1 MEKLISIE
9 KYIEMGK
16 VKVVPV
22 DQAPEQEQPT
32 PVEPVV
38 EPVAE
43 QAPEPVAEIL
53 AIEPPVI
60 EEIKPAPKKEQ
71 ANVTCENCGKSMLM
85 KTYKYSHLKLC
96 KPAVPEPPPPPEP
109 KAKAKRVAKPKVEK
123 PTIVQPVFT
132 GEVSFTH
139 VKEPDPPS
147 HIEVYK
153 QAKDQRQQL
162 RVQRVKSLIAQAI

>member
-22 DQAPEQEQPT
+22 EQAPEQEQPT

-53 AIEPPVI
+53 AIEAPVI
-60 EEIKPAPKKEQ
+60 AGAKPKKEQ

-96 KPAVPEPPPPPEP
+96 KPAVPEPPPPPPPEP
-109 KAKAKRVAKPKVEK
+109 KAKAKRVAKPKIEK

-132 GEVSFTH
+132 GDVSFTH
-139 VKEPDPPS
+139 IKESAPPS
-147 HIEVYK
+147 HVEIYK

>member
-1 MEKLISIE
+1 M
-9 KYIEMGK
+9 
-16 VKVVPV
+16 
-22 DQAPEQEQPT
+22 A
-32 PVEPVV
+32 
-38 EPVAE
+38 
-43 QAPEPVAEIL
+43 EPVAEIL

-96 KPAVPEPPPPPEP
+96 KPAVPEPPPPPPEP

-123 PTIVQPVFT
+123 PTIIQPVFT

-162 RVQRVKSLIAQAI
+162 RVQRVKSLIARAI

>member
-1 MEKLISIE
+1 ME

-22 DQAPEQEQPT
+22 EQAPEQEQPA
-32 PVEPVV
+32 PVEAAPV

-43 QAPEPVAEIL
+43 QAPEPVAERL
-53 AIEPPVI
+53 AIEPPVT
-60 EEIKPAPKKEQ
+60 EEAKPKKAQ

-96 KPAVPEPPPPPEP
+96 KPAVPEPPPPPPEP
-109 KAKAKRVAKPKVEK
+109 KAKAKRASKPKVEK
-123 PTIVQPVFT
+123 PTIIQPVFT

-147 HIEVYK
+147 HIEIYK

>member
-1 MEKLISIE
+1 
-9 KYIEMGK
+9 MGK

-22 DQAPEQEQPT
+22 EQAPEQEQPA
-32 PVEPVV
+32 PVEAAP

-60 EEIKPAPKKEQ
+60 EEIKPKPKKEQ

-96 KPAVPEPPPPPEP
+96 KPAVPEPPPPPPEP
-109 KAKAKRVAKPKVEK
+109 KAKAKRAAKPKVEK
-123 PTIVQPVFT
+123 PTIIQPVFT

-147 HIEVYK
+147 HIEIYK

>member
-1 MEKLISIE
+1 
-9 KYIEMGK
+9 MGK

-22 DQAPEQEQPT
+22 DQAPEQEQPA

-60 EEIKPAPKKEQ
+60 EEVKPALKKEQ

-123 PTIVQPVFT
+123 PTIIQPVFT

-153 QAKDQRQQL
+153 QANDQRQQL
-162 RVQRVKSLIAQAI
+162 RVQRVKKFDSTSNLKIII

>member
-1 MEKLISIE
+1 
-9 KYIEMGK
+9 MGK

-38 EPVAE
+38 EPVVE

-60 EEIKPAPKKEQ
+60 AEAKPKKEQ
-71 ANVTCENCGKSMLM
+71 ATVTCENCGKSMLM

-123 PTIVQPVFT
+123 PTIIQPVFT

-147 HIEVYK
+147 HIEV
-153 QAKDQRQQL
+153 
-162 RVQRVKSLIAQAI
+162 

>member
-1 MEKLISIE
+1 
-9 KYIEMGK
+9 MGK

-53 AIEPPVI
+53 AIEPPAI
-60 EEIKPAPKKEQ
+60 AEAKPKKEQ

>member
-1 MEKLISIE
+1 
-9 KYIEMGK
+9 MGK

-22 DQAPEQEQPT
+22 EQEAPVEVQQPEAPEQVEQVAPEAVA
-32 PVEPVV
+32 PEPEVK
-38 EPVAE
+38 E
-43 QAPEPVAEIL
+43 EPVAEIL
-53 AIEPPVI
+53 AIEAPVI
-60 EEIKPAPKKEQ
+60 AGVKPAPKKEQ

-96 KPAVPEPPPPPEP
+96 KPAVPEPPPPPPPEP
-109 KAKAKRVAKPKVEK
+109 KAKAKRVAKPKIEK

-132 GEVSFTH
+132 GDVSFTH
-139 VKEPDPPS
+139 IKESAPPS
-147 HIEVYK
+147 HVEVYK

>member
-1 MEKLISIE
+1 
-9 KYIEMGK
+9 MGK

-22 DQAPEQEQPT
+22 EQEADQASVEVQPT

-60 EEIKPAPKKEQ
+60 AEAKPKKEQ

-96 KPAVPEPPPPPEP
+96 KPAIPEPPPPPEP

>member
-1 MEKLISIE
+1 
-9 KYIEMGK
+9 MGK

-22 DQAPEQEQPT
+22 EQEADQASVEVQPT
-32 PVEPVV
+32 PVEPIV

-60 EEIKPAPKKEQ
+60 AEAKPAPKKEQ

-109 KAKAKRVAKPKVEK
+109 KAKAKIVAKPKVEK
-123 PTIVQPVFT
+123 PIPAQPEFN
-132 GEVSFTH
+132 GNVSFTH
-139 VKEPDPPS
+139 IQETPRELKPAPPDP
-147 HIEVYK
+147 YT
-153 QAKDQRQQL
+153 ALRQQ
-162 RVQRVKSLIAQAI
+162 RMNVKTQRVKHLISQAI

>member
-1 MEKLISIE
+1 MI

-22 DQAPEQEQPT
+22 EQELLIE
-32 PVEPVV
+32 VEQPVV
-38 EPVAE
+38 SPEPEVSV
-43 QAPEPVAEIL
+43 APEPVAEIL
-53 AIEPPVI
+53 AIEAPTI
-60 EEIKPAPKKEQ
+60 AEAKPAPKKEQ
-71 ANVTCENCGKSMLM
+71 ETVTCDNCGKSMLM

-123 PTIVQPVFT
+123 PAIIQPVFT
-132 GEVSFTH
+132 GDVSVTH
-139 VKEPDPPS
+139 VKESPPPS
-147 HIEVYK
+147 HVEVYK

>member
-1 MEKLISIE
+1 MEKLSSIE

-22 DQAPEQEQPT
+22 DQAPEQEQPS
-32 PVEPVV
+32 PV

-60 EEIKPAPKKEQ
+60 AEAKPAPKKEQ

>member
-1 MEKLISIE
+1 
-9 KYIEMGK
+9 MGK

-53 AIEPPVI
+53 AIEPLEPPVI
-60 EEIKPAPKKEQ
+60 AEAKPKKEQ
-71 ANVTCENCGKSMLM
+71 TNVTCENCGKSMLM

>member
-1 MEKLISIE
+1 
-9 KYIEMGK
+9 MGK
-16 VKVVPV
+16 LKVVPV

-38 EPVAE
+38 E
-43 QAPEPVAEIL
+43 QASEPVVEIL

-60 EEIKPAPKKEQ
+60 AEAKPAPKKEQ

-96 KPAVPEPPPPPEP
+96 KPAVPEPPPPPPEP

-123 PTIVQPVFT
+123 PTIIQPVFT

-162 RVQRVKSLIAQAI
+162 RVQRVKSLMAQAI

>member
-1 MEKLISIE
+1 
-9 KYIEMGK
+9 MGK

-22 DQAPEQEQPT
+22 EQAPEQEQPA

-53 AIEPPVI
+53 AIEHPVI
-60 EEIKPAPKKEQ
+60 EEIKPKPKKEQ

-96 KPAVPEPPPPPEP
+96 KPAVPEPPPPPPEP
-109 KAKAKRVAKPKVEK
+109 KAKAKRADKPKVEK
-123 PTIVQPVFT
+123 PTIIQPVYT

-147 HIEVYK
+147 HIEIYK

>member
-1 MEKLISIE
+1 
-9 KYIEMGK
+9 MGK

-60 EEIKPAPKKEQ
+60 AEAKPKKEQ

-85 KTYKYSHLKLC
+85 EAYKYSHLKLC

>member
-1 MEKLISIE
+1 MKKNFYLLFYIINSHNNSMEKLISIE

-16 VKVVPV
+16 VKLVPV

-43 QAPEPVAEIL
+43 PVAEIL

-60 EEIKPAPKKEQ
+60 AEAKPKKEQ

-96 KPAVPEPPPPPEP
+96 KPAIPEPPPPPEP
-109 KAKAKRVAKPKVEK
+109 KVAPLKNNKRETQLSKQK
-123 PTIVQPVFT
+123 
-132 GEVSFTH
+132 STH
-139 VKEPDPPS
+139 
-147 HIEVYK
+147 
-153 QAKDQRQQL
+153 
-162 RVQRVKSLIAQAI
+162 

>member
-1 MEKLISIE
+1 
-9 KYIEMGK
+9 
-16 VKVVPV
+16 
-22 DQAPEQEQPT
+22 
-32 PVEPVV
+32 
-38 EPVAE
+38 
-43 QAPEPVAEIL
+43 
-53 AIEPPVI
+53 
-60 EEIKPAPKKEQ
+60 
-71 ANVTCENCGKSMLM
+71 MLM

>member
-43 QAPEPVAEIL
+43 QAPEPVAELL

-60 EEIKPAPKKEQ
+60 EEVKPAPKKRTSKC
-71 ANVTCENCGKSMLM
+71 NM
-85 KTYKYSHLKLC
+85 
-96 KPAVPEPPPPPEP
+96 
-109 KAKAKRVAKPKVEK
+109 
-123 PTIVQPVFT
+123 
-132 GEVSFTH
+132 
-139 VKEPDPPS
+139 
-147 HIEVYK
+147 
-153 QAKDQRQQL
+153 
-162 RVQRVKSLIAQAI
+162 

>member
-1 MEKLISIE
+1 
-9 KYIEMGK
+9 MGK

-43 QAPEPVAEIL
+43 PVAEIL
-53 AIEPPVI
+53 AIEPSVI
-60 EEIKPAPKKEQ
+60 AEAKPAPKKEQ

-96 KPAVPEPPPPPEP
+96 KPAIPEPPPPPEP